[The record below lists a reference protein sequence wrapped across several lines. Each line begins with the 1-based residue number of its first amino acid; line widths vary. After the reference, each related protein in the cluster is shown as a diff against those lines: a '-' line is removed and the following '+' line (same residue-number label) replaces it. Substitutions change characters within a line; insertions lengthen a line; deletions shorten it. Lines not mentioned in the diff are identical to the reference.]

1 MVAYGFAALVW
12 PLDSF
17 VTSFIPVG
25 ERPLLVCVLL
35 AGTLIYFLPV
45 EWLTRGA
52 GAAPGAYALSK
63 LAFLISLA
71 IAVALDPQ
79 RLFFLIIIVPVIALF
94 FIVYGLLSRWT
105 YNSTGHPLIA
115 GLASAIA
122 FAWAIGVTFPL
133 IAG

>member
-1 MVAYGFAALVW
+1 M
-12 PLDSF
+12 
-17 VTSFIPVG
+17 
-25 ERPLLVCVLL
+25 
-35 AGTLIYFLPV
+35 
-45 EWLTRGA
+45 
-52 GAAPGAYALSK
+52 
-63 LAFLISLA
+63 
-71 IAVALDPQ
+71 ALDPG

-105 YNSTGHPLIA
+105 YASTGHPLIA

>member
-1 MVAYGFAALVW
+1 MPA
-12 PLDSF
+12 
-17 VTSFIPVG
+17 
-25 ERPLLVCVLL
+25 
-35 AGTLIYFLPV
+35 
-45 EWLTRGA
+45 
-52 GAAPGAYALSK
+52 SK
-63 LAFLISLA
+63 LAFLVSLA
-71 IAVALDPQ
+71 IAVALDLE

-105 YNSTGHPLIA
+105 YTSTGHPLVA